1 MTRSAGP
8 RVDVTV
14 LVDNHW
20 HRGQRVPR
28 GSVITL
34 RTVHMAGL
42 AGRVKPVAPPLPD
55 VTDDLSPAKP
65 DAPTVEHDTAT
76 PAGDEDDPDPEPEP
90 SGPALSEASLR
101 LMLMGGTD

>member
-8 RVDVTV
+8 KVEVTV

-20 HRGQRVPR
+20 HRGQRVPK

-42 AGRVKPVAPPLPD
+42 AGRVKPVAPPPPAA
-55 VTDDLSPAKP
+55 TAHLSPAKP
-65 DAPTVEHDTAT
+65 DVPSVAHDTGT
-76 PAGDEDDPDPEPEP
+76 PAGDEDDPDPEPAP
-90 SGPALSEASLR
+90 SGPGLSEASLR